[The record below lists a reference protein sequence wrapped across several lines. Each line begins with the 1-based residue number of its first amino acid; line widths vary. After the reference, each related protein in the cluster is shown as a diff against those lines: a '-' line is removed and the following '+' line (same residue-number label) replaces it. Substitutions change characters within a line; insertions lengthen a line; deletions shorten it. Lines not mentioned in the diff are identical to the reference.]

1 MQPETV
7 KIKGQLIMVLANPIA
22 VVFGQKL
29 QITNICSASNSK
41 AQVKKMLLSVFFKKW
56 LVKNTVLASIVK
68 ILKSM
73 NRRLVYLISRF
84 TCITSL
90 RIYESSNSPLSCKK
104 LLQQMKSATNHMLI
118 YRGGKIL
125 SLMIKCAA
133 IE

>member
-1 MQPETV
+1 MQLETV

-41 AQVKKMLLSVFFKKW
+41 AQVKKMLSVFFKKW

-84 TCITSL
+84 TCITRL
-90 RIYESSNSPLSCKK
+90 RVYESSNSPLSCKK